1 MPAKSSTD
9 PRAAAVEVLLAVLG
23 RGRSL
28 DRALAEHA
36 PMDADGR
43 DVGLCRAIAYGVLR
57 HHRRLGAI
65 RDRFL
70 RTRLRDRDQDM
81 ALLLEIGF
89 FQLVAMDVP
98 AHAAVSET
106 VAVARQRGKPWAAK
120 LINAVLRRFQRDGDG
135 CLAAVDADPAQ
146 RDSVPDWLLNRLRA
160 DWPAQWPELLAAQ
173 NDRAPMTLR
182 VNQRRVSLTDYQHR
196 LAAAGIAA
204 APLPGFDA
212 ALVLQTPVNVEALPG
227 FDAGDCSVQDAVAQ
241 LAAPLLDAADHHRV
255 LDACAAPGGKSA
267 HLLERS
273 RPSLLALD
281 SDAARLQRVSETL
294 DRLGLEGEC
303 RAADATLAD
312 QWWDGRPFDRI
323 LIDAPCSGTGV
334 IRRHPDIKWLRRDA
348 DIARLADE
356 QRRLLEAL
364 WPLLAV
370 GGRLVYCTCSIIRA
384 ENESVVAA
392 FVGDHADDVRA
403 IPPGLSV
410 GQSTGYGQQI
420 LTGEAG
426 VDGFYYACLEKR

>member
-1 MPAKSSTD
+1 MPAKPSTD
-9 PRAAAVEVLLAVLG
+9 PRAAALEVLLAVLV

-28 DRALAEHA
+28 DRALAEHG
-36 PMDADGR
+36 PVDSDGR
-43 DVGLCRAIAYGVLR
+43 DIGLCRAIAYGVLR
-57 HHRRLGAI
+57 QHRRLGAV

-70 RTRLRDRDQDM
+70 RTRLRGRDQDV
-81 ALLLEIGF
+81 AVLLEMGL

-120 LINAVLRRFQRDGDG
+120 LINAVLRRFQREGDD
-135 CLAAVDADPAQ
+135 CLAAVDSDPAQ
-146 RDSVPDWLLNRLRA
+146 RDSVPDWLLDRLRV
-160 DWPAQWPELLAAQ
+160 DWPAQWPQLLAAQ

-182 VNQRRVSLTDYQHR
+182 VNRRRISVADYRQR
-196 LAAAGIAA
+196 LAAAGVAA
-204 APLPGFDA
+204 ELLPGFDD
-212 ALVLQTPVNVEALPG
+212 ALVLPTPVNVDALPG
-227 FDAGDCSVQDAVAQ
+227 FNAGDCSVQDAVAQ

-281 SDAARLQRVSETL
+281 SDAARLQRVSGTL
-294 DRLGLEGEC
+294 ERLGLEGEC
-303 RAADATLAD
+303 RAADATAPE
-312 QWWDGRPFDRI
+312 QWWDGQPFDRI
-323 LIDAPCSGTGV
+323 LIDAPCSGSGV
-334 IRRHPDIKWLRRDA
+334 IRRHPDIKWLRREA
-348 DIARLADE
+348 DIARLAEE

-364 WPLLAV
+364 WPLLSA
-370 GGRLVYCTCSIIRA
+370 GGRLVYCTCSIIQA
-384 ENESVVAA
+384 ENESVIAGFVSDHTDVEVASPA
-392 FVGDHADDVRA
+392 L
-403 IPPGLSV
+403 PV
-410 GQSTGYGQQI
+410 GQPVGCGRQI

>member
-1 MPAKSSTD
+1 MPAKPSTD
-9 PRAAAVEVLLAVLG
+9 PRAATVEVLLAVLG

-36 PMDADGR
+36 PVDGDGR
-43 DVGLCRAIAYGVLR
+43 DIGLCRAIAYGVLR

-70 RTRLRDRDQDM
+70 RSRLRGRDQDM

-89 FQLVAMDVP
+89 YQLLAMDVP

-120 LINAVLRRFQRDGDG
+120 LINAVLRRFQRDGDD
-135 CLAAVDADPAQ
+135 CLTAVDADPAQ
-146 RDSVPDWLLNRLRA
+146 RESVPDWLLERLQA
-160 DWPAQWPELLAAQ
+160 DWPADWPALLTAQ

-182 VNQRRVSLTDYQHR
+182 INRRRVSVAAYQQR
-196 LAAAGIAA
+196 LAAAGLAA
-204 APLPGFDA
+204 DRLPGFDD
-212 ALVLQTPVNVEALPG
+212 ALVLQAPVGVEALPG
-227 FDAGDCSVQDAVAQ
+227 FSEGDCSVQDAVAQ
-241 LAAPLLDAADHHRV
+241 LAAPLLDAAAHHRV

-281 SDAARLQRVSETL
+281 SDAGRLRRVSETL
-294 DRLGLEGEC
+294 ERVGLEGEC
-303 RAADATLAD
+303 RAADATTPD
-312 QWWDGRPFDRI
+312 QWWDGQPFERI

-334 IRRHPDIKWLRRDA
+334 IRRHPDIKWLRREA
-348 DIARLADE
+348 DIPRLADD

-364 WPLLAV
+364 WPLLAA
-370 GGRLVYCTCSIIRA
+370 GGRLVYCTCSVIQA
-384 ENESVVAA
+384 ENESVIAA
-392 FVGDHADDVRA
+392 FVGGHDDARV
-403 IPPGLSV
+403 IPPALPVGRSV
-410 GQSTGYGQQI
+410 GCGQQI